1 MKKQSTELKN
11 IKYIYLF
18 LKSEFLHFD
27 IFCSCD
33 EKYFKDFQIFDQL
46 MSHENHKPVSHI
58 IKIFPKLAKDF
69 KSRPFK
75 NVVLCTQQLV
85 EAPLSE

>member
-1 MKKQSTELKN
+1 
-11 IKYIYLF
+11 
-18 LKSEFLHFD
+18 
-27 IFCSCD
+27 
-33 EKYFKDFQIFDQL
+33 

-58 IKIFPKLAKDF
+58 IKIFPTLAKDF
-69 KSRPFK
+69 KSGAFKKK